1 MLRLAYVNYLDGKTE
16 FSAVIDRIKQL
27 DAELAEIKLNMKSED
42 NGTWQQ
48 AALDGGCCSLN
59 VPFTPASSAHR
70 LVALSRNREGIHP

>member
-1 MLRLAYVNYLDGKTE
+1 LLRLAYVNYLDGKTE

-42 NGTWQQ
+42 IG
-48 AALDGGCCSLN
+48 ALDGGCCSLN